1 MSLDSSTLVQLRRSH
16 PGWRLLLA
24 DHAPLVASFLQ
35 RAFIEPNVR
44 VMAQPE
50 LESRLD
56 ADEQAL
62 YLDLCRDHLAPSLR
76 LEQERIGFAHLL
88 EALRVL

>member
-1 MSLDSSTLVQLRRSH
+1 MSLDFSTLVQLRKSH

-24 DHAPLVASFLQ
+24 DQAPLIVSFLQ

-50 LESRLD
+50 LEAKLE
-56 ADEQAL
+56 DELFQ
-62 YLDLCRDHLAPSLR
+62 R
-76 LEQERIGFAHLL
+76 F
-88 EALRVL
+88 EASGANHVRGG

>member
-1 MSLDSSTLVQLRRSH
+1 
-16 PGWRLLLA
+16 
-24 DHAPLVASFLQ
+24 
-35 RAFIEPNVR
+35 
-44 VMAQPE
+44 MAQPE